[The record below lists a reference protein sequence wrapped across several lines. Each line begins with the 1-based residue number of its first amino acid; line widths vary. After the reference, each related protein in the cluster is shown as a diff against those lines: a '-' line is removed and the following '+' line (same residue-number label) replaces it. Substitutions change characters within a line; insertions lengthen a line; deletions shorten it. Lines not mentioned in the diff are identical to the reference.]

1 MEFTG
6 HPRQASR
13 RAQGGSSVPNNFRED
28 TPNLAKNEFE
38 VYYNCSP
45 SVVMDRFHG
54 HSFYE
59 LRIIIHGHILHYNE
73 SSISELCSGDI
84 SIIPPGLFHRIM
96 PAQDTGTIPDYTRIL
111 LYLSINFVRS
121 LDTETLQVSEMLNHF
136 GYSGPQH
143 LRLPDEEFAA
153 FCQLLKDVVNADN
166 DDEPLGH
173 FANRARVMLA
183 LSQIARAISQNAFLP
198 PSGENTALIP
208 RVIAYINAHLSSD
221 LSLDMLSERFYI
233 SKFYLSHQFKQY
245 TQLSLHQYILSRRMM
260 HAQILLRS
268 GHAPTHVA
276 AACGYREYSSFYK
289 AFLRETGVAPK
300 DFV

>member
-1 MEFTG
+1 M
-6 HPRQASR
+6 
-13 RAQGGSSVPNNFRED
+13 PNNFRED

-153 FCQLLKDVVNADN
+153 FCQLLKDVVTADN
-166 DDEPLGH
+166 DDEPLG
-173 FANRARVMLA
+173 
-183 LSQIARAISQNAFLP
+183 ILP
-198 PSGENTALIP
+198 TAP
-208 RVIAYINAHLSSD
+208 
-221 LSLDMLSERFYI
+221 
-233 SKFYLSHQFKQY
+233 
-245 TQLSLHQYILSRRMM
+245 
-260 HAQILLRS
+260 
-268 GHAPTHVA
+268 G
-276 AACGYREYSSFYK
+276 
-289 AFLRETGVAPK
+289 
-300 DFV
+300 

>member
-13 RAQGGSSVPNNFRED
+13 RAQGGNSVPNNFRED

-59 LRIIIHGHILHYNE
+59 LRIIIHDHILHYNE

-121 LDTETLQVSEMLNHF
+121 LDTETLRVSEMLNHF

-153 FCQLLKDVVNADN
+153 FCQLLKDVVTADN